1 MADYYFDSSA
11 IIKRYVSETGSAWVE
26 SLVNLTAGNNIF
38 MARITGVEVVA
49 AIARRLRGGSMTQAD
64 ASAALT
70 IFQYD
75 FANSYF
81 KVEITPT
88 LLSSA
93 MVTAE
98 KYALRG
104 YDAVQLTAALE
115 LRAELLATGGSPPAF
130 ISADI
135 DLNAAALTEGLTVD
149 NPNAHP

>member
-1 MADYYFDSSA
+1 MADYYFEGSA

-26 SLVNLTAGNNIF
+26 SLVSLTAGNNIF

-64 ASAALT
+64 AGAALT

-93 MVTAE
+93 MVMAE

-115 LRAELLATGGSPPAF
+115 LRDKLLATGASAPVF

-135 DLNAAALTEGLTVD
+135 DLNAAAIAEGLTVD